1 MKNKLLVSVFA
12 AVVGAFALT
21 SCESKTNV
29 MELCGDMLKETLH
42 KTPRSLVKLDGQKL
56 TIYEYEFLGGVDDN
70 RLVYRTVGFGNGY
83 NQPKTEE
90 IQTFEYGE
98 WGKDNNSYTLNVTPA
113 KGEPY
118 TLIYVGNSLVRP
130 DGLVIGGDL
139 ADNTDRVNKWEGV
152 LNTLPNTTWEAT
164 FKDKYVL
171 DSVFRDSIR
180 TTFIPPVTFIEDTI
194 KVYTGKMDTL
204 NADTSCYYRIDFTR
218 DAAYKNTTTVYMRS
232 VRSEYNRA
240 TGKVDTVSVNEQ
252 SADYYWYF
260 SDVSSA
266 SKFIISLDNV
276 DPAKEGDDLSITKY
290 KLDDAGLP
298 AEFLLDGMTFKL
310 RP

>member
-21 SCESKTNV
+21 SCESKTDV
-29 MELCGDMLKETLH
+29 LGLCGDMLKESLH
-42 KTPRSLVKLDGQKL
+42 KSPRSLVKLDGQKL

-164 FKDKYVL
+164 FKDKYVM

>member
-113 KGEPY
+113 KGDPY
-118 TLIYVGNSLVRP
+118 TLIYMGNSLVRP

-164 FKDKYVL
+164 FKDKYVM
-171 DSVFRDSIR
+171 DSIFRDSIR

>member
-98 WGKDNNSYTLNVTPA
+98 WGEANNSYVLNVTPA
-113 KGEPY
+113 KGDPY

-164 FKDKYVL
+164 FKDKYVM
-171 DSVFRDSIR
+171 DSIFRDSIR

-218 DAAYKNTTTVYMRS
+218 DAAYKNTTTVYMKS
-232 VRSEYNRA
+232 VRSQYNRE
-240 TGKVDTVSVNEQ
+240 TGKIDTLNVIEHSSN
-252 SADYYWYF
+252 YNWYF

-276 DPAKEGDDLSITKY
+276 DPAEDGDDLSITKY
-290 KLDDAGLP
+290 KLDDAGMP
-298 AEFLLDGMTFKL
+298 AEFLLDGMTFTL
-310 RP
+310 VP